1 MPTVIEFSD
10 AVKKKAFCS
19 ECGAINEYVPNDV
32 RILSQGRDISGTH
45 CRTEGFNCANCNEEI
60 VTLLGLKNER

>member
-1 MPTVIEFSD
+1 MPTVIGFTD
-10 AVKKKAFCS
+10 DVKEQAPCS
-19 ECGAINEYVPNDV
+19 GCGAINEYAPNDV

-60 VTLLGLKNER
+60 VTYSD